1 MTVTLSLFAGAG
13 AQFLD
18 NSGNVLTGGLIYT
31 YLAGS
36 TTPLAAYTSVLGTTA
51 HSNPI
56 ILDASG
62 RVPGGEIWLTTG
74 YGYKFVLK
82 DSNNVLIATY
92 DNIPSASQTPITNDA
107 SSVYYEQGDSTTAG
121 AFLVGTT
128 YLITS
133 LGTTNF
139 TTIGAVSNTVGLYFT
154 ATGVGSGTGTAQV
167 SRPVQTKLQE
177 SVSVDDFGAKGDGTT
192 NDTVSIQNALNSG
205 IKQVNFVAGKTYL
218 INGGLTCST
227 AGLNITATGA
237 TIKLKNSASSLSMLT
252 LTGANSTV
260 NGGTWD
266 GNKAN
271 GNSAGDVYS
280 SFNIRMAADY
290 CTVKNITSINTWGM
304 SIKGFGSFMSA
315 LSNNIKNTG
324 IYGIYFDGNS
334 SVSHYGNKAIGNTI
348 DMSDGIIS
356 GGQNQGQGILFTAG
370 TGQNQIDW
378 ELSENNITGPQTSVG
393 DQGINLAVR
402 GKNGIV
408 SNNLTRYGAMGF
420 SEGGPNTVIDGNRF
434 LNVLGIQYGIE
445 PSGGNTVVSNNIVTD
460 AQYGIICSGNNTY
473 DNLTITGNNLTSTIN
488 AIKLQIANGY
498 TGQNT
503 IISGNYLKGNS
514 AVYTIGNIKNITISG
529 NTIVG
534 PAADFSSGRG
544 IYIDTPQ
551 TNAYVYITGNTF
563 VNLQR
568 PYSIYSAAS
577 ITYNYLFA
585 TNNNLSL
592 AGAGLNASFWTAE
605 GSAVI
610 GNLVVS
616 ANNINPTDIGL
627 QFNIIDQA
635 TNLNMQ
641 YGTGSPNGSA
651 NGGIGSIF
659 INKSGGAGTTLYIK
673 ESGANT
679 NTGWVG
685 K

>member
-1 MTVTLSLFAGAG
+1 MSGLLIPNAKQ
-13 AQFLD
+13 QFLD
-18 NSGNVLTGGLIYT
+18 ANGNP
-31 YLAGS
+31 LAGGFVYYYIPS
-36 TTPLAAYTSVLGTTA
+36 TTTFKNTYQNAALTILNT
-51 HSNPI
+51 NPI
-56 ILDASG
+56 VLDSAGECIAYGTDSYRQIVTDVNGNLIWDRTTVSG
-62 RVPGGEIWLTTG
+62 I
-74 YGYKFVLK
+74 
-82 DSNNVLIATY
+82 S
-92 DNIPSASQTPITNDA
+92 NDA
-107 SSVYYEQGDSTTAG
+107 SNVIYTPPFTNSVAETVTA
-121 AFLVGTT
+121 
-128 YLITS
+128 
-133 LGTTNF
+133 
-139 TTIGAVSNTVGLYFT
+139 
-154 ATGVGSGTGTAQV
+154 
-167 SRPVQTKLQE
+167 KLSE
-177 SVSVDDFGAKGDGTT
+177 SVSVNDFGAVGNGSTDDTT
-192 NDTVSIQNALNSG
+192 AIQNALNSG
-205 IKQVNFVAGKTYL
+205 VKEIVFVPGKTYL

-227 AGLNITATGA
+227 AAINIIATGS
-237 TIKLKNSASSLSMLT
+237 TIKLKNNASSLSMLT

-266 GNKAN
+266 GNKDN
-271 GNSAGDVYS
+271 GNSTGDTYG
-280 SFNIRMAADY
+280 SFNVRMAADY

-304 SIKGFGSFMSA
+304 SIKGFGNFMSA
-315 LSNNIKNTG
+315 LNNNIKNTG
-324 IYGIYFDGNS
+324 IYGIYFDGSS
-334 SVSHYGNKAIGNTI
+334 SVSNYGNKAIGNII
-348 DMSDGIIS
+348 DMSNGIIS

-370 TGQNQIDW
+370 SGQNQIDW
-378 ELSENNITGPQTSVG
+378 ELSDNNITGPQTSVS
-393 DQGINLAVR
+393 DQAICLAVR

-420 SEGGPNTVIDGNRF
+420 SEGGENTVIDGNRF

-460 AQYGIICSGNNTY
+460 AQYGVICSGNKTY
-473 DNLTITGNNLTSTIN
+473 NNLTITGNNLTSTIN

-503 IISGNYLKGNS
+503 VISGNYLKGDNG
-514 AVYTIGNIKNITISG
+514 VYTTGDIKNLTISG
-529 NTIVG
+529 NTLVG
-534 PAADFSSGRG
+534 PAADFSAGRG
-544 IYIDTPQ
+544 VFINTPIS
-551 TNAYVYITGNTF
+551 NAYVFITGNTF
-563 VNLQR
+563 VNWQR

-577 ITYNYLFA
+577 TTFNYLFA

-659 INKSGGAGTTLYIK
+659 INKLGGSGTTFYVK